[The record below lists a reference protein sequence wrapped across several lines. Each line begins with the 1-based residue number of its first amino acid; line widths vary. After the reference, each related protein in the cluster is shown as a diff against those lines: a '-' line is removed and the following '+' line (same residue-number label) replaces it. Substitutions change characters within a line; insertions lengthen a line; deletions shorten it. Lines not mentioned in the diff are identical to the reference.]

1 MKILTDPRE
10 LQVEALRR
18 RASGARIG
26 FVPTMGFLHPG
37 HTSLFDL
44 ARQQCDWLVAS
55 IYVNPLQFGPNEDL
69 AAYPRNPDGDAALC
83 EQHGVDCLFM
93 PVELYASGHSTT
105 VRVEQLSQGLC
116 GTSRPTHFEGVT
128 TVVARLFGLVQP
140 NLAVF
145 GEKDYQQLAVI
156 RRMVQDLAMPI
167 DIVGGPLIR
176 DTDGLALSS
185 RNAYLSPQE
194 RLRARTIYQ
203 ALSLMQDMVQSGET
217 HCATLLKAAE
227 ATLNVDRLD
236 YLEIRDGRDL
246 SPVDTVHP
254 GTRAFAAAW
263 VGKPRLID
271 NLELMA

>member
-1 MKILTDPRE
+1 
-10 LQVEALRR
+10 
-18 RASGARIG
+18 
-26 FVPTMGFLHPG
+26 
-37 HTSLFDL
+37 
-44 ARQQCDWLVAS
+44 
-55 IYVNPLQFGPNEDL
+55 
-69 AAYPRNPDGDAALC
+69 
-83 EQHGVDCLFM
+83 M

-105 VRVEQLSQGLC
+105 VRVEQLSQDCVVRLAPP
-116 GTSRPTHFEGVT
+116 TSRASR

-203 ALSLMQDMVQSGET
+203 ALSLMQDMV
-217 HCATLLKAAE
+217 HKAA
-227 ATLNVDRLD
+227 
-236 YLEIRDGRDL
+236 
-246 SPVDTVHP
+246 
-254 GTRAFAAAW
+254 
-263 VGKPRLID
+263 KPTALRC
-271 NLELMA
+271 